1 MTDAATLKTKPALGG
16 VPETLLI
23 PLAARLLAAKQ
34 NPDLGFLD
42 SAAEAVGAA
51 LDFDPARFAGDQASM
66 RGSLVRAQW
75 FDSIVER
82 FVAAYPD
89 ALVLSIGSGLD
100 TRANRLSLPEGV
112 AWVDIDFP
120 EVAALRDAL
129 VPPLPRVRSLA
140 GDGADVAAW
149 ADLVDWRD
157 GRAVLVIAEGVSM
170 YLEPEQGVAW
180 VRALAANAERKASAL
195 ALALDLASPF
205 MVRHG
210 RRNPSVR
217 KTEASFKWGVREPAE
232 IERLGAG
239 FVLKETSFDVTRR
252 VGLAPRIGGAMYRM
266 FTGRPIY
273 CCAYFVRD

>member
-1 MTDAATLKTKPALGG
+1 MTDAAALKTKPALGG

-42 SAAEAVGAA
+42 PAAQAVGAA
-51 LDFDPARFAGDQASM
+51 LDFDPARFANDYGSM

-75 FDSIVER
+75 FDSIVQR

-89 ALVLSIGSGLD
+89 GLVLSIGSGLD
-100 TRANRLSLPEGV
+100 TRANRLSLPDGV
-112 AWVDIDFP
+112 QWVDIDFP

-129 VPPLPRVRSLA
+129 VPPLPQVRSLA
-140 GDGADVAAW
+140 ADGTDVAAW
-149 ADLVDWRD
+149 ADLVDWHD
-157 GRAVLVIAEGVSM
+157 GRPVLVIAEGVSM
-170 YLEPEQGVAW
+170 YLEPEQGVVW
-180 VRALAANAERKASAL
+180 LRALAANAKHRESAL

-205 MVRHG
+205 MAKHG

-232 IERLGAG
+232 IERLGTG
-239 FVLKETSFDVTRR
+239 LVLKEMSFDVSSRSGSIGCI
-252 VGLAPRIGGAMYRM
+252 VGGLYRLL
-266 FTGRPIY
+266 TGRPIY
-273 CCAYFVRD
+273 SCAYFVRG